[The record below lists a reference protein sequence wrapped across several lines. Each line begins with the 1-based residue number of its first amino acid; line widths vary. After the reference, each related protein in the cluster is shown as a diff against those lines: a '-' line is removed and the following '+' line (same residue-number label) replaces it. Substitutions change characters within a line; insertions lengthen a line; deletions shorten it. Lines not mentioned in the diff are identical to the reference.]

1 VLIRGDNSMVVTI
14 ERWATV
20 AGVISVGLIVALV
33 ACGCGSASSH
43 TRSNTIVSAPETIRH
58 RAVFA
63 RPPADTL
70 VTMRQIATS
79 GLWQTV
85 FVRRNG
91 QGVLTSLIGEISGA
105 PQRSFKLPPDQLS
118 MLRRLI
124 ASAPSTAPLR
134 EIVGPEIYTLHV
146 SGRAAENLSGPLPKP
161 LAALVGF
168 LSNLM
173 LTYCC

>member
-1 VLIRGDNSMVVTI
+1 
-14 ERWATV
+14 
-20 AGVISVGLIVALV
+20 VISVGLVLALA
-33 ACGCGSASSH
+33 ACGGGGTSSY
-43 TRSNTIVSAPETIRH
+43 TRSTTIVSVPATIRH

-105 PQRSFKLPPDQLS
+105 LQRQFKLPPPQLS

-124 ASAPSTAPLR
+124 AGAPSTPPPQGAA
-134 EIVGPEIYTLHV
+134 GPEIYTLHI
-146 SGRAAENLSGPLPKP
+146 SGRAAENLSGPLPEP
-161 LAALVGF
+161 LAALVQF

-173 LTYCC
+173 LKYCC